1 MLSSQSALVCGTPGV
16 IHQPQSKSTDMLLE
30 RVQQLS
36 PPALAPLADVL
47 RLAGTVILGKDD
59 RIRLAVAC
67 ILARGHLLIEDVP
80 GVGKTALSHVLATL
94 LGLQYQRI
102 QFTSDLLPA
111 DIIGVSIFDRESSTF
126 RFHHGPI
133 FAQVI
138 LADEINRASPKA
150 QSALLEAMEEH
161 QVTSDGVTRKLP
173 EPFFVI
179 ATQNPLHQVGTF
191 PLPESQLDRF
201 LMRIKLGYPDREAE
215 RALLKGADRRDLIA
229 NLAAAMTPEQ
239 LLALQKNVTEVF
251 VSDALVDY
259 IQALIA
265 FTRDSARFEAGL
277 SPRAGLAVL
286 HAAQAWAMMAGR
298 RQVLPE
304 DVQATLPSVVGHR
317 LRAVVDASKKAFD
330 PAQELIRSVAI
341 P

>member
-1 MLSSQSALVCGTPGV
+1 
-16 IHQPQSKSTDMLLE
+16 MLLD
-30 RVQQLS
+30 RVQALS
-36 PPALAPLADVL
+36 PASASLGEVL
-47 RLAGTVILGKDD
+47 KQAGAIILGKDEQ
-59 RIRLAVAC
+59 IRMAVAC
-67 ILARGHLLIEDVP
+67 IVARGHLLIEDVP
-80 GVGKTALSHVLATL
+80 GVGKTTLSHVLATL
-94 LGLQYQRI
+94 LGLHYQRI

-111 DIIGVSIFDRESSTF
+111 DIIGVSIFERETSTF

-161 QVTSDGVTRKLP
+161 QVTTDGETRKLP

-179 ATQNPLHQVGTF
+179 ATQNPGHQVGTF

-201 LMRIKLGYPDREAE
+201 LMRIKLGYPGHDAE
-215 RALLKGADRRDLIA
+215 RALLKGIDRRDLVA
-229 NLAAAMTPEQ
+229 GLKAAMTPEQ
-239 LLALQKNVTEVF
+239 LIALQISVNEIF
-251 VSDALVDY
+251 VSEALVDY

-265 FTRDSARFEAGL
+265 FTRDSTRFEAGL

-286 HAAQAWAMMAGR
+286 RAAQAWAMMAGR
-298 RQVLPE
+298 GQVLPE
-304 DVQATLPSVVGHR
+304 DVQAVLPSVVGHR
-317 LRAVVDASKKAFD
+317 LRAVIDASKKAFD
-330 PAQELIRSVAI
+330 PAQELIRAVAI

>member
-126 RFHHGPI
+126 CFHHGPI